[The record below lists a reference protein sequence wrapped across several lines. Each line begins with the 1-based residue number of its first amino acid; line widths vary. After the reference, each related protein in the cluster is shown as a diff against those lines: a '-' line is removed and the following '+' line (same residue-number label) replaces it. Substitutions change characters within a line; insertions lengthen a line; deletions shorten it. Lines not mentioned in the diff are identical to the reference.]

1 MQYEGE
7 AEILGKPLDKK
18 NKAFLNLF
26 DRKLAKAFV
35 DTFSKIP
42 EMVLVKICPKTIV
55 KFETI
60 NSRFYFQKMDIKN
73 RRVFQMRIEDKN
85 HPAFPY

>member
-55 KFETI
+55 NLKQSTVDSIFKKWILKIEE
-60 NSRFYFQKMDIKN
+60 YF
-73 RRVFQMRIEDKN
+73 R
-85 HPAFPY
+85 